1 MSNKNPVSASL
12 KSKPGLLAI
21 FLLASFT
28 LASCLSTGGPLP
40 KNRVFKLGKH
50 RAWLE
55 EPSASDPFFKERTFN
70 HPYRLTPEA
79 MAAQIQSFRYKGLA
93 LLSKKKRVF
102 PSPAGNEITAL
113 LLIALDKASPREIIK
128 FTYHQEGGDTKGDLF
143 IISDKIHWR
152 FHEIQGKEYSRD
164 GSRNWLDTWKLIP
177 APGQKYR
184 GTAGLLGSSPIK
196 NWLVLSL
203 DKAAPLAAS
212 DSPSPEEA
220 EEEKKEE
227 GSAQQKPAAKE
238 SGDLTKKEPAKG
250 EDKNLER
257 ALQRL
262 KKLREQDLI
271 TEEEYKKKK
280 ADLLREGF

>member
-1 MSNKNPVSASL
+1 MQKLYAYVDE
-12 KSKPGLLAI
+12 
-21 FLLASFT
+21 
-28 LASCLSTGGPLP
+28 TG
-40 KNRVFKLGKH
+40 
-50 RAWLE
+50 
-55 EPSASDPFFKERTFN
+55 
-70 HPYRLTPEA
+70 
-79 MAAQIQSFRYKGLA
+79 Q
-93 LLSKKKRVF
+93 
-102 PSPAGNEITAL
+102 
-113 LLIALDKASPREIIK
+113 
-128 FTYHQEGGDTKGDLF
+128 DTKGDLF
-143 IISDKIHWR
+143 IIGDKIHWR

-177 APGQKYR
+177 AQGQKYR
-184 GTAGLLGSSPIK
+184 GTTGLLGSSPIK

-203 DKAAPLAAS
+203 DKASLAAS
-212 DSPSPEEA
+212 DSSPSEET

-227 GSAQQKPAAKE
+227 GAARRKPAATE
-238 SGDLTKKEPAKG
+238 DRDLTKKEPAKG